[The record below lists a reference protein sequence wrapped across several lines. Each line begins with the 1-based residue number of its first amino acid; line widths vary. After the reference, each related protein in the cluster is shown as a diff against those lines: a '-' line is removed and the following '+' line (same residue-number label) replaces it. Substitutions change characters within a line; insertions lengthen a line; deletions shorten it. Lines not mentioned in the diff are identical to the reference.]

1 MDGYLL
7 WLLHQVCT
15 DEEISSYSMLL
26 SDLHSFPFVATLP
39 RDKDR
44 IEDAEQQRRDFLT
57 EFNMASVDISV
68 GPSVLEV
75 LVALARKLDELIG
88 YETSSPARWFWYML
102 RSLNLLEFKNEG
114 YDRNEVNLRLIAFMR
129 REYEPDGN
137 GGCCYFPCEKDLR
150 NVDIWYQW
158 MWYLSSLTEF
168 NC

>member
-26 SDLHSFPFVATLP
+26 SDLHSFPFIALMQ

-44 IEDAEQQRRDFLT
+44 IEDAEQQRKDFLSDS
-57 EFNMASVDISV
+57 NIASVDISV

-75 LVALARKLDELIG
+75 LVALARKLDQLIG
-88 YETSSPARWFWYML
+88 YETSSPARWFWYMIK
-102 RSLNLLEFKNEG
+102 SLNLLNFKNEG
-114 YDRNEVNLRLIAFMR
+114 YDRNEVNLRIMAFLN

-150 NVDIWYQW
+150 KVDIWYQW
-158 MWYLSSLTEF
+158 MWYLANLAEF
-168 NC
+168 N